1 MFIAADMQTGL
12 GQVKRKAPCAA
23 QSKRTLAILW
33 QQHGFKN
40 NSFSLFVLL
49 TSD

>member
-1 MFIAADMQTGL
+1 MFIAANMQTGL

-23 QSKRTLAILW
+23 RSERTLAILW
-33 QQHGFKN
+33 RGPGFKN

-49 TSD
+49 TPD